1 MNIKRAEE
9 LSGVSRQ
16 NIRYYEREGLLHPD
30 RNAENDYREYSEEH
44 ILILKQIRA
53 MRMLDMPLEQIKL
66 VLNGSIS
73 PSESATA
80 QRQKL
85 LERQTQLS
93 AAIRF
98 CEEWAVIHNL
108 NDVNVDAVLN
118 RMEQPENERSL
129 FQKWQDDYRR
139 VILAEHQK
147 VFTFISEEPVTNPR
161 EFTDA
166 LFAYA
171 NRNNLVLVIT
181 KESMYPE
188 FTLQGVEYRAER
200 HYSVVSRIPV
210 AVIRCTAKHP
220 EDFEPDVPKSRKAA
234 IKILNFGGIIG
245 VFPLI
250 LLCFLINS
258 FGMLFSW
265 EGLLMLI
272 GMGALIAVLI
282 YLAYIYH
289 FNEKQE

>member
-16 NIRYYEREGLLHPD
+16 NIRYYEREGLLHPN
-30 RNAENDYREYSEEH
+30 RNTENDYREYNDEH
-44 ILILKQIRA
+44 ILVLKQIRA
-53 MRMLDMPLEQIKL
+53 MRMLDMPLDQIRL

-73 PSESATA
+73 PSDAADA

-98 CEEWAVIHNL
+98 CEEWAAIHSL
-108 NDVNVDAVLN
+108 NDVNVDIVLN
-118 RMEQPENERSL
+118 RMEQPENEHGL
-129 FQKWQDDYRR
+129 FQKWKDDYRR
-139 VILAEHQK
+139 VIQADRRK
-147 VFTFISEEPVTNPR
+147 VFTFISDGPVTNPR

-181 KESMYPE
+181 KEGMYPE
-188 FTLQGVEYRAER
+188 FTLQGVEYHAER
-200 HYSVVSRIPV
+200 HYSVISRIPV
-210 AVIRCTAKHP
+210 AVIRCVAMHP
-220 EDFEPDVPKSRKAA
+220 EDFEADVPKSRKAV
-234 IKILNFGGIIG
+234 IKFLNFGWIFG

-250 LLCFLINS
+250 LLCLLFKSYGI
-258 FGMLFSW
+258 LFSW

-272 GMGALIAVLI
+272 GLGILLAVSI
-282 YLAYIYH
+282 YRSNILY
-289 FNEKQE
+289 FNQKQE